1 MKPQEKKLVDNKA
14 TVLDNEKIKAQIMVV
29 RSLNETQAQSTIEN
43 LSTTLKMVHEIDI
56 LDQFGGLSLN
66 DFFKEI
72 KLNRLEDLKFK
83 DSKLYNVY
91 CKVFCDFV
99 LIPNLEYSKQDL
111 EDNYPYRYLGLR
123 KVSEICIANKMF
135 KFIHYGFKTEIVME
149 GNVAIEKELKDSEG
163 QFIKDCFTEPS
174 SDKPIEMYVKSSL
187 INSNAKLKKRLN
199 PKGQTPFVPLS
210 FEKLK
215 DFANYLLAGESS
227 RVSSSSEK
235 DKTLS
240 ASAKKVDE
248 LRQDLISNF
257 VFTPVDFQL
266 PKKSAERINQEA
278 SRIRESE
285 NLIFLVSSVIEK
297 LIKGAEFEALLKI
310 YLTIAT
316 NKNFVKFIKDNYK
329 ARVSA
334 FVEEFGGQWT
344 AVDLDTLDLTNQ
356 IQIDDRLNR
365 LQEKTVMLKPNKQK
379 QVVNKK

>member
-14 TVLDNEKIKAQIMVV
+14 IVFDDQKIKDQIMIV
-29 RSLNETQAQSTIEN
+29 RSLNETQAQSTIEH
-43 LSTTLKMVHEIDI
+43 LTTTLKMVHEIDV
-56 LDQFGGLSLN
+56 LDQIGGLSLS

-91 CKVFCDFV
+91 CKAFCDFA

-111 EDNYPYRYLGLR
+111 EDNKPYLYLGLR

-135 KFIHYGFKTEIVME
+135 KFIHYGFKTEIVKE
-149 GNVAIEKELKDSEG
+149 GNISIEKNMKDNDG
-163 QFIKDCFTEPS
+163 NFIPHCFSDPS
-174 SDKPIEMYVKSSL
+174 SDKPIEIYVKSSF
-187 INSNAKLKKRLN
+187 INNNAKLKKRLN
-199 PKGQTPFVPLS
+199 PKGQNPFVPLS

-227 RVSSSSEK
+227 RVSSSEEK

-248 LRQDLISNF
+248 LRQDLVTNV
-257 VFTPVDFQL
+257 VFTPIDYKL
-266 PKKSAERINQEA
+266 PKDSVERKNQEA
-278 SRIRESE
+278 SRVRESE
-285 NLIFLVSSVIEK
+285 NLTILVDSIIET
-297 LIKGAEFEALLKI
+297 LIKGSEFEALLKV

-329 ARVSA
+329 VRVAA
-334 FVEEFGGQWT
+334 FVETFGNQVE
-344 AVDLDTLDLTNQ
+344 AVDLDGLDLGNQ
-356 IQIDDRLNR
+356 TLTDTRLNR
-365 LQEKTVMLKPNKQK
+365 LQEKTVIAKPDKQK
-379 QVVNKK
+379 QVNKK

>member
-14 TVLDNEKIKAQIMVV
+14 KVFDNQKIKDQIMIV

-43 LSTTLKMVHEIDI
+43 LSTTLKMVHEIDV
-56 LDQFGGLSLN
+56 LDQLGGLSLN
-66 DFFKEI
+66 DFYKEI

-91 CKVFCDFV
+91 CKAFCDFA

-111 EDNYPYRYLGLR
+111 EDNYPYRYIGLR
-123 KVSEICIANKMF
+123 KVSEICIANKMY
-135 KFIHYGFKTEIVME
+135 KFIHYGFKTEIVMV
-149 GNVAIEKELKDSEG
+149 GNKAIEKEAKDSNG
-163 QFIKDCFTEPS
+163 QFIRDCFTEPS
-174 SDKPIEMYVKSSL
+174 SDKPIEIYIKSSL

-215 DFANYLLAGESS
+215 DFANFLLAGDSS

-248 LRQDLISNF
+248 LRQDLISNV
-257 VFTPVDFQL
+257 VFTPINFKL
-266 PKKSAERINQEA
+266 PKESAERINQEA
-278 SRIRESE
+278 SRVRESE
-285 NLIFLVSSVIEK
+285 NLIFLVSSIIEK
-297 LIKGAEFEALLKI
+297 LIKGAEFEALLKV

-329 ARVSA
+329 ANVAA
-334 FVEEFGGQWT
+334 FVEEFGGQWN

-356 IQIDDRLNR
+356 IQIDTRLNR
-365 LQEKTVMLKPNKQK
+365 IQEKTVKPNKQK
-379 QVVNKK
+379 QIVNKK